1 MKHLFLGL
9 SLLLASNWAMAQNI
23 KIDTTKATVGINSEY
38 SYKMLEPNQD
48 LRKIQILL
56 EERKKGNL
64 QNRSLTIGASVI
76 AIADYQYTNKDS
88 KFAYL
93 MRHPTA
99 ANEIGNILTEVALHS
114 FQLGLTG
121 AINNWLTAYA
131 EILYDPEQSFGAGTI
146 TALTRNQLQLRKGYV
161 LVGDLNKCPVYGALG
176 KMDAP
181 FGEMGSVNPFSN
193 STMWHGFAGLGY
205 GAEVGFK
212 KWGLNARFMAIQGGA
227 QFRGLNTSVGDSTAV
242 PSLTN
247 NFAADLN
254 YTIGKQDLKL
264 MVGASYVHGTSY
276 CQDFP
281 VNHFGVCGS
290 RNPAYTYYAHWNY
303 KNRITFI
310 GAFAKTLQAWPGT
323 HNPQPPLD
331 IYAASKVSS
340 LELGAKY
347 NFHMDGQIQYAISG
361 EFSNFD
367 CGPDGSPW
375 DRQNQIVLGFCG
387 MIHHSSKLFFEAFRT
402 DGYVPLNFI
411 SGSEPNNPFP
421 EGQTHSVRDAFSYG
435 ILIGAQLTI

>member
-1 MKHLFLGL
+1 MKYLLFGL
-9 SLLLASNWAMAQNI
+9 SLLLTATWASAQKTI
-23 KIDTTKATVGINSEY
+23 TDSLKATVGINPEY
-38 SYKMLEPNQD
+38 SFKMLEPNQD
-48 LRKIQILL
+48 LRKIEILL
-56 EERKKGNL
+56 QERKTGSI
-64 QNRSLTIGASVI
+64 QNRSLTIGASLI
-76 AIADYQYTNKDS
+76 AIADYQFSNYDS

-99 ANEIGNILTEVALHS
+99 SNEIGNVVTEAVLHS
-114 FQLGLTG
+114 FQLGIT
-121 AINNWLTAYA
+121 AAATNWLTAYA
-131 EILYDPEQSFGAGTI
+131 EILYDPEQSFGPGTI
-146 TALTRNQLQLRKGYV
+146 TSLTRNQLQLRKGYV
-161 LVGDLNKCPVYGALG
+161 LFGNLNKCPVYGALG
-176 KMDAP
+176 KMDTP

-193 STMWHGFAGLGY
+193 SSMWHGFAGLGY
-205 GAEVGFK
+205 GAEVGFL
-212 KWGLNARFMAIQGGA
+212 KWGLNARFMAIQGGT
-227 QFRGLNTSVGDSTAV
+227 QFRALNTSVGDSTSV

-264 MVGASYVHGTSY
+264 MIGASYVHGTSY

-290 RNPAYTYYAHWNY
+290 RNPAYTYYARLNY
-303 KNRITFI
+303 KDRFEFI
-310 GAFAKTLQAWPGT
+310 GAYAKTLKEWPGT

-331 IYAASKVSS
+331 IYAATKVSS

-347 NFHMDGQIQYAISG
+347 SFHMNGKVQYAISG

-375 DRQNQIVLGFCG
+375 DRQNQSVLGFCG
-387 MIHHSSKLFFEAFRT
+387 MIHHSCKLFFEGFRT
-402 DGYVPLNFI
+402 DGYVPLNYI

-421 EGQTHSVRDAFSYG
+421 AGQTHSVRDAYSYG
-435 ILIGAQLTI
+435 IVVGAQVTI